1 VAVVALARSYLDT
14 VVHPAAR
21 GDALAAARHRAFI
34 ARRVF
39 GGTTV
44 LAAVPVYLTL
54 RGLPSGLELAVL
66 GWLLAEIGLA
76 FFLSRTGR
84 YRQARIMS
92 ALALGGLIALLA
104 WWTAGAMALVA
115 ALCSAILVRSADALL
130 RNGQFMMQTPQATA
144 NNR

>member
-1 VAVVALARSYLDT
+1 MAVFALARSYLET

-21 GDALAAARHRAFI
+21 DDATAAARHRAFI
-34 ARRVF
+34 APRVF
-39 GGTTV
+39 GSAAV
-44 LAAVPVYLTL
+44 LAAVPIYLTL

-84 YRQARIMS
+84 YKEARMLS

-104 WWTAGAMALVA
+104 WWTAGGLALA
-115 ALCSAILVRSADALL
+115 AAICSAILVRSADALL
-130 RNGQFMMQTPQATA
+130 RSGQFMMQTPQATA